1 MRYSVPGVAALLVA
15 GVQPAVAQLVDTRV
29 DTTPGSGFVADG
41 VISPNEYG
49 PANAYS
55 YTGGGAGFGGTLGAG
70 RLFMDSNSTNLFLG
84 FQAGNFLNDNVA
96 IFINSR
102 AGGFTDADMNDTA
115 DGGRNVSSN
124 LCRDVNDV
132 FPAGFLPDYTIIIGS
147 FGIVTFELN
156 AGNTPGHLNFL
167 DFNGA
172 FTGNDPNLA
181 REYTLPLST
190 LSITGGLDFFV
201 AYCSDSGFLSDET
214 IPVQPFTGGGNPGFD
229 GNGRDINWTNFDRFV
244 IVPTPGA
251 AGLLGLGALIAAR
264 RRRA

>member
-1 MRYSVPGVAALLVA
+1 MRNGVIGVAALLAVGA
-15 GVQPAVAQLVDTRV
+15 SPAMAQLVDTRT

-49 PANAYS
+49 PGNAYS
-55 YTGGGAGFGGTLGAG
+55 YVGGGGGFGGTLGAG
-70 RLFMDSNSTNLFLG
+70 RLFMDSNASNLFIG
-84 FQAGNFLNDNVA
+84 FQPGNALNDNVA

-102 AGGFTDADMNDTA
+102 GGGFTDADMNDTA

-124 LCRDVNDV
+124 LSRDSNDI

-147 FGIVTFELN
+147 FGIVTFELT

-167 DFNGA
+167 DYNGM

-190 LSITGGLDFFV
+190 LSISGGLDFFV
-201 AYCSDSGFLSDET
+201 AYCSDSGYLSDET
-214 IPVQPFTGGGNPGFD
+214 IPGQPFTGGGNPGF
-229 GNGRDINWTNFDRFV
+229 GGAGDIHWSNFDRFNV
-244 IVPTPGA
+244 VPAPGA
-251 AGLLGLGALIAAR
+251 GVLLGIGGLIAAR
-264 RRRA
+264 RRRIV